1 MAALSGETVYTW
13 GNNESGQLGSGTN
26 DSTSTP
32 TAITG
37 SYKDIAAGNSHMLAI
52 STSDELFTWG
62 YNSVGQ
68 LGLGDKVSRNV
79 PTSTGKTAAVIGAG
93 YNHSFY
99 TDGENTYGFG
109 SNSKGSAWYRNT
121 KYRSYS
127 HSYCRTKKYCQD
139 RRRIRFYNR

>member
-1 MAALSGETVYTW
+1 MKADSWAAE
-13 GNNESGQLGSGTN
+13 
-26 DSTSTP
+26 P
-32 TAITG
+32 TTALQHPPQSRAAI
-37 SYKDIAAGNSHMLAI
+37 KDIAAGNSHMLAV

-68 LGLGDKVSRNV
+68 LGLGDKISRNV

-99 TDGENTYGFG
+99 TDGESIYGFG
-109 SNSKGSAWYRNT
+109 SNSKGQLGIGIQNT
-121 KYRSYS
+121 AL
-127 HSYCRTKKYCQD
+127 TPTLIAGLKKYCQD